1 MAATNYGGVLD
12 KYLFNPL
19 EKNAKTADAQE
30 LRGSMLS
37 GGLNTYGSSQF
48 KNIAL
53 EQQRKLIDTVGGP
66 SSFSVSPSGGFEI
79 NDTGKQYLARALED
93 EGGRQA
99 VNQYINS
106 SYLFTK
112 EGVNDEG
119 VLTDFN
125 VQGLS
130 PIGDGTYAVD
140 LNDGTG
146 KSTVATDSNNADG
159 DSLVSKLDIQSIAD
173 QFAPA
178 LRKAIADS
186 GKIDPGLSANQMTNS
201 MSRLPGG
208 VENNQ
213 FEFIQKLN
221 FDVNTAKGYVA
232 NLLKDKYINED
243 QAAGLMQQL
252 NVASTPS
259 EVAGAISTI
268 NSTRDSEIGSDRV
281 KALTSSLDMDDEVN
295 QRWTAELSK
304 NIDGITELAK
314 TNPQFNQLLKNF
326 ANTEGGGQQLV
337 NLLNGISGLD
347 DETLMELAPST
358 TPKGIRE
365 RRRKMV
371 DKGLIP
377 DSSILID
384 KSREGKAIEALLNP
398 NVVDSYEA
406 IEALYN
412 QLPTTKKLGYDASTG
427 AEKKAIVSFAAQ
439 DRDPEQVAALADTTR
454 NNIVSGNFL
463 NKDGSRVNPESGLT
477 AMLTDLQE
485 SRDALALATTIAHT
499 MSDNPT
505 ERRTTIADLMS
516 IYETGAPVAVIA
528 SRNARDLAAAQIATA
543 TSKNLKED
551 DLKRAEYATDT
562 VKTLLPINE
571 RSKNLLDKLYRD
583 DGELGTFLWIV
594 GNNEDSDQSIE
605 AKQILREAMGAI
617 TPLLSGEEAGGEKTG
632 LTYKSTEA
640 TTAIA
645 HTYINAVGLN
655 LIREDG
661 DEFGGFPLRP
671 DNPKPSPGYDG
682 VGLLF
687 KVEPMY
693 KFNDNGTIKV
703 NSFKFKSQD
712 GTATDRDVDADK
724 LSNIVPSDMQAATI
738 ELMLRNKDTSS
749 GGKALIFN
757 KAGAPKI
764 WSETA
769 GKYVEYKG

>member
-201 MSRLPGG
+201 MSKLPGG
-208 VENNQ
+208 FENNR
-213 FEFIQKLN
+213 FEFIQKLD

-398 NVVDSYEA
+398 NIVDSYEA
-406 IEALYN
+406 VEALYN

-463 NKDGSRVNPESGLT
+463 NKDGSKVNPESGLT

-485 SRDALALATTIAHT
+485 SSDALALATTIAHT
-499 MSDNPT
+499 MSDNPA

-528 SRNARDLAAAQIATA
+528 SRNARKLAAAQIDTA
-543 TSKNLKED
+543 TSKGLKED
-551 DLKRAEYATDT
+551 SIKTAERAQKS
-562 VKTLLPINE
+562 VGKLLPVNE
-571 RSKNLLDKLYRD
+571 QLFELSNEIYAS
-583 DGELGTFLWIV
+583 DGDF
-594 GNNEDSDQSIE
+594 GNFFFNDEDSDLSIKT
-605 AKQILREAMGAI
+605 KQALRTTLNVI
-617 TPLLSGEEAGGEKTG
+617 TPLLSGEKAG
-632 LTYKSTEA
+632 LTFGSTVESN
-640 TTAIA
+640 AIA
-645 HTYINAVGLN
+645 NTYINAVSIN

-661 DEFGGFPLRP
+661 DKLFGSPLTP
-671 DNPKPSPGYDG
+671 DNPKPSPAYDG

-703 NSFKFKSQD
+703 NSFKFKNED
-712 GTATDRDVDADK
+712 GTETARDVDADK
-724 LSNIVPSDMQAATI
+724 LSKIVPDKMQAKTI
-738 ELMLRNKDTSS
+738 ELMLRNKDTS

-757 KAGAPKI
+757 EGGAPKI

-769 GKYVEYKG
+769 GEYVEYKG